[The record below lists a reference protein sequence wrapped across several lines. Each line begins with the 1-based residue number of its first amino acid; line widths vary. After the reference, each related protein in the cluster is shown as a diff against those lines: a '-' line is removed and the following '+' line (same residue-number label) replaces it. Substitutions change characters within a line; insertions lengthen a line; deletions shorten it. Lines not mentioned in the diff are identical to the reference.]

1 MVKVLVMEVQ
11 EMLRSNVS
19 SICHL
24 AGRGN
29 VEEQGW
35 NGSQGADRRR
45 QEGWNMEGEEETDR
59 QHAFSLPSGPLPLV
73 DAPAQGLPAALSDL
87 TTSVT
92 AEPVATGT

>member
-45 QEGWNMEGEEETDR
+45 QEGWNMEGEEETDTSTR
-59 QHAFSLPSGPLPLV
+59 WSQVRVGGEPLSYK
-73 DAPAQGLPAALSDL
+73 DE
-87 TTSVT
+87 T
-92 AEPVATGT
+92 EHIER

>member
-45 QEGWNMEGEEETDR
+45 QEGWNMEGEEGTDR
-59 QHAFSLPSGPLPLV
+59 HGEKDTGSQKEQRGES
-73 DAPAQGLPAALSDL
+73 QGLCGFFF
-87 TTSVT
+87 TSRV
-92 AEPVATGT
+92 PSSSP